1 MPNNNDYKITEF
13 VTPNIKKNYQMR
25 EAKTSGSMGMISNN
39 NSCIPSS
46 YIYSK

>member
-1 MPNNNDYKITEF
+1 MPNHNDYKIAEF
-13 VTPNIKKNYQMR
+13 VTPNIKKTYQMR